1 MKSVSQSSK
10 RYWDTIQN
18 LIPII
23 TMDYR
28 EINSLMAK
36 CIRER
41 NTPIAKSEEFREA
54 LINTE
59 NALRELKKFY

>member
-1 MKSVSQSSK
+1 MKSVSQLSK

-18 LIPII
+18 LTPII

-28 EINSLMAK
+28 EINSLMTK

-41 NTPIAKSEEFREA
+41 NNPNATGKEFREA
-54 LINTE
+54 LINAV
-59 NALRELKKFY
+59 NALRELKRFY

>member
-1 MKSVSQSSK
+1 MKSVSQLSK

-54 LINTE
+54 LINAE

>member
-1 MKSVSQSSK
+1 MKSVSQLSK

-54 LINTE
+54 LIKAE

>member
-1 MKSVSQSSK
+1 MKSVSQLSK

-18 LIPII
+18 LILIT

-28 EINSLMAK
+28 EINSLIVK

-41 NTPIAKSEEFREA
+41 NTPIAKSEEFRKA
-54 LINTE
+54 LINAE
-59 NALRELKKFY
+59 NALRELKKFC

>member
-1 MKSVSQSSK
+1 MKSVSQLSK

-54 LINTE
+54 LINAE
-59 NALRELKKFY
+59 KALKELKKFY

>member
-1 MKSVSQSSK
+1 
-10 RYWDTIQN
+10 
-18 LIPII
+18 
-23 TMDYR
+23 MDYR

-41 NTPIAKSEEFREA
+41 NTPISKSEEFREA

>member
-1 MKSVSQSSK
+1 MEYK
-10 RYWDTIQN
+10 
-18 LIPII
+18 
-23 TMDYR
+23 

-41 NTPIAKSEEFREA
+41 NNPKTISKEFREA
-54 LINTE
+54 LINAE